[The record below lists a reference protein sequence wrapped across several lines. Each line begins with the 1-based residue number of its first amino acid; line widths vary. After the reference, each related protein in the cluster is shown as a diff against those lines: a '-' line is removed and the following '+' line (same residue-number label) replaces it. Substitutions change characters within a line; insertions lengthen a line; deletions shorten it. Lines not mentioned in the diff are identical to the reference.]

1 MSKLNPAVLVTVSTI
16 FVKRPKVVFSV
27 PTSPVISGTLVK
39 STETLVLPVACPG
52 VIVPRSSGGITMTA
66 YRVPDKTFVVTA
78 EFPEIVKFTFC
89 CDPSG

>member
-1 MSKLNPAVLVTVSTI
+1 MGAVLVTVSTI
-16 FVKRPKVVFSV
+16 LVKPLNVLFNV